1 MQRLNYLTMIT
12 AIRNCVER
20 EWFSVGVFTKTFA
33 KKESVFTDII
43 GSMDKSEFESV
54 HKSTKNK
61 RDTIVTFKNG
71 SYIKILSANTGAR
84 GYAFNSILY
93 ENGIDQELLDCVIRP
108 TEKGWICERKGIVP

>member
-1 MQRLNYLTMIT
+1 MQRLNYLTTIT

-20 EWFSVGVFTKTFA
+20 ECFSVGVFTKTLA
-33 KKESVFTDII
+33 RKESVLMDVI

-54 HKSTKNK
+54 HRLTKNK
-61 RDTIVTFKNG
+61 HDTIVTFKNG
-71 SYIKILSANTGAR
+71 SYIKILGVNTGAR

-108 TEKGWICERKGIVP
+108 TEKG